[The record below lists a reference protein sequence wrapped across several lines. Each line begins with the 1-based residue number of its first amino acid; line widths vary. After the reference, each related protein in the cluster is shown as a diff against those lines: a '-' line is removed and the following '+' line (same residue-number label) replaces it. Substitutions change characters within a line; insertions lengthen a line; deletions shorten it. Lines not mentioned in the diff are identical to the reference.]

1 MADKLGKILPCRL
14 PIPREME
21 WEPQLLCP
29 PLPSRPKKGDRPA
42 TYDAAGLIG
51 AFVDKTLN
59 EPPSILIGLSC
70 AGLFL
75 PSQQLLE
82 CHPRAGRAGGS
93 TAVHF

>member
-1 MADKLGKILPCRL
+1 MADKLGMIFCLV
-14 PIPREME
+14 PIPKEVE
-21 WEPQLLCP
+21 WEQQLLP
-29 PLPSRPKKGDRPA
+29 ASPLVSKTEGDRPA
-42 TYDAAGLIG
+42 TYDAAGLTG

-59 EPPSILIGLSC
+59 EPPSILIGLNC

>member
-1 MADKLGKILPCRL
+1 MGNRSFVKP
-14 PIPREME
+14 PSPRVEK
-21 WEPQLLCP
+21 
-29 PLPSRPKKGDRPA
+29 KKGDRPA